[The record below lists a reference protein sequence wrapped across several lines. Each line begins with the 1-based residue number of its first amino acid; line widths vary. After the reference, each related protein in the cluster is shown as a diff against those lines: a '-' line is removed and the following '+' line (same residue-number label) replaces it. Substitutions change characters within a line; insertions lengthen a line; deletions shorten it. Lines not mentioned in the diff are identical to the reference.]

1 MRITNENLRKRR
13 GRVWKAAGATLAIG
27 AALYSVSAEAL
38 PTFARQ
44 TGWSCATCHTSYPQL
59 TPMGR
64 MFKLLGYTTYNVQR
78 QQKVEAKLGKSVGL
92 LLMRLSQFSVFVQGA
107 YTNVNGAPVNS
118 RSNTVKFPEQL
129 SLFYSGEITPHIGTF
144 MHITYNGT
152 SGGMAFDDS
161 SIVWSH
167 PWSVGSNK
175 MLITAV
181 DVNNTPSQ
189 TDIYNT
195 SPDWVAPFY
204 NPDATP
210 GGPST
215 FIQQAAG
222 AGLPLVGVGTYEA
235 YLFGPNKANW
245 IYFEADAYAAG
256 YGTGSNPNAGYIPG
270 PTPPTDS
277 QTDSP
282 TYNGTGP
289 YGTGPLAG
297 AGNFPYGAGRLS
309 GVAPYVRL
317 AYQHDWGNW
326 NWEVGT
332 FGMWSRVYD
341 APGDIK
347 TGQTDRF
354 ADYDLDTQLQ
364 WLDIAN
370 NNNLT
375 VHASWIHED
384 QTFAPGTALS
394 SASSG
399 HLNSLNVNAE
409 YWYHDHYGAEAG
421 YQNVWGSAN
430 PGLYGTGSMISAN
443 GSPDT
448 TDEWVEASYL
458 PWWNTRFAI
467 RYTIFNKYQGLGGNS
482 PVGTYDASA
491 FNTLQLLAWLAF

>member
-1 MRITNENLRKRR
+1 MKITNENLRKRR
-13 GRVWKAAGATLAIG
+13 GRIWKGVGATLAIG
-27 AALYSVSAEAL
+27 AAMYSVSAEAL

-78 QQKVEAKLGKSVGL
+78 QQKVEAKFGKSVGL

-107 YTNVNGAPVNS
+107 YTNVNNGAAGNS
-118 RSNTVKFPEQL
+118 MTNTVKFPEQL
-129 SLFYSGEITPHIGTF
+129 SLFYSGEITPHIGAF
-144 MHITYNGT
+144 MHLTYHGT
-152 SGGMAFDDS
+152 GGGIGFDDS

-167 PWSVGSNK
+167 PWSLGTNK

-195 SPDWVAPFY
+195 TPDWVAPFY
-204 NPDATP
+204 SPDTTP
-210 GGPST
+210 GGPLT
-215 FIQQAAG
+215 FIQQTAG
-222 AGLPLVGVGTYEA
+222 AGAPLVGVGTYEA
-235 YLFGPNKANW
+235 YLFGPDKANW
-245 IYFEADAYAAG
+245 IYFEADAYAPG
-256 YGTGSNPNAGYIPG
+256 YGTGVTPN
-270 PTPPTDS
+270 
-277 QTDSP
+277 
-282 TYNGTGP
+282 NGGNAP
-289 YGTGPLAG
+289 
-297 AGNFPYGAGRLS
+297 GNFPFGAGRLS

-341 APGDIK
+341 APGDLK

-394 SASSG
+394 STSSG

-430 PGLYGTGSMISAN
+430 PGLYGTGSTISAN

-448 TDEWVEASYL
+448 TDEWIEASYL

-467 RYTIFNKYQGLGGNS
+467 RYTIFNKYQGLTGSS
-482 PVGTYDASA
+482 PAGSYDASA